1 MSTPPPEPAAAGD
14 AFDPWAD
21 PAAGWGAPDDGP
33 SDRRDAAADVDV
45 TDHPGDEAHPWDEP
59 APLADAVADVVAGL
73 SVSRPGDPVAGG
85 EAADVLRGA
94 LGRHGLPEQIRHV
107 VTLPAREARHAD
119 WPSETPEALVRA
131 FAGRGIERPWAHQVR
146 AATVAGA
153 GTHTVVATGTASGK
167 SLAYQLAAG
176 IRLSGDPH
184 ATVLHLSPTKA
195 LAADQ
200 LLAWRALERD
210 GATWLR
216 AAPYDGD
223 TAPPDRIWAREHAN
237 VLMTNPDMLH
247 VGILPHHERWAR
259 FFRHLAF
266 VVVDES
272 HSYRGVFGSQVGIL
286 LRRLRRV
293 AAHWR
298 GDRPEPVFIGASAT
312 SADPAGHF
320 SRLIGAPATAAAE
333 DASPHGAVTVAFWEP
348 ELTDRRGENGAPVR
362 RSAMAASA
370 DLLTD
375 LALQQVRT
383 LAFIRSRRGAE
394 AIASAARRQLEEL
407 EAGLGS
413 RIAAYRSGYLPE
425 ERRALEADLRSGRLL
440 GMASTPAL
448 EMGIDV
454 AGLDAVVVAGW
465 PGTRASFFQQIGRA
479 GRGGQDALAFFVASD
494 DPLDTYVVDHPEA
507 VFDLGVEDTVV
518 DPENPHL
525 LGPQLCAA
533 AAELPLTPEAF
544 ERFGDPER
552 VRALLDVLVEQGL
565 LRRRPAGWFWT
576 HLEHAAGMV
585 SLRDDGGGP
594 MDIIDAESGTLLGT
608 MDSPQTHYQAH
619 PGAVYVHQDRTYL
632 VEELD
637 EDAHA
642 VIVTRAWPDFTTQA
656 RDVTEIEI
664 VDVHRRLDAR
674 EGTLRWC
681 LGDVQVR
688 TQVVSFQRKA
698 LVSGEVLGEEPLELP
713 ARDLFTSAVW
723 FQASS
728 EELIAAGLTMD
739 RLPGALHAAEHA
751 MIGMMPLVASNDR
764 WDIGGVSMVL
774 HPDTGSPAVFV
785 YDGRPGGA
793 GFAERG
799 FAQARRWVEATA
811 GAIAACECEAGC
823 PSCVQSPKCGNRNSP
838 LDKAGAL
845 TVLRFL
851 IGQADHLVP
860 VVAEGSGET
869 DGGTD
874 DGVGVDGE
882 DASGSGSSGTA

>member
-1 MSTPPPEPAAAGD
+1 MTGGPVPWPD
-14 AFDPWAD
+14 DDPWAAPG
-21 PAAGWGAPDDGP
+21 PAE
-33 SDRRDAAADVDV
+33 DRSARDVP
-45 TDHPGDEAHPWDEP
+45 TP
-59 APLADAVADVVAGL
+59 APGGPGWEPPQELAT
-73 SVSRPGDPVAGG
+73 GDP
-85 EAADVLRGA
+85 EARAAFAAA
-94 LGRHGLPEQIRHV
+94 LGRRSLPAQIRHV
-107 VTLPAREARHAD
+107 TTIPARTPRSAP
-119 WPSETPEALVRA
+119 WPAGTPAGLVRA
-131 FAGRGIERPWAHQVR
+131 FAARGVQAPWEHQARGAAAALAGR
-146 AATVAGA
+146 
-153 GTHTVVATGTASGK
+153 HTVLATGTASGK
-167 SLAYQLAAG
+167 SLAYQLAVGAT
-176 IRLSGDPH
+176 LAADPR
-184 ATVLHLSPTKA
+184 ATVLYLAPTKA

-200 LLAWRALERD
+200 LASWRALERD
-210 GATWLR
+210 GAAWLR

-223 TAPPDRIWAREHAN
+223 TAPQDRIWAREHAN
-237 VLMTNPDMLH
+237 VLLTNPDMLH
-247 VGILPHHERWAR
+247 VGILPHHERWAV
-259 FFRHLAF
+259 FFRNLAY
-266 VVVDES
+266 VVLDES
-272 HSYRGVFGSQVGIL
+272 HTYRGVFGSQVGIL

-293 AAHWR
+293 VAHYR
-298 GDRPEPVFIGASAT
+298 GERPETVFIGATAT
-312 SADPAGHF
+312 SAAPAEHLAT
-320 SRLIGAPATAAAE
+320 LIGAAPGEVEAVTE
-333 DASPHGAVTVAFWEP
+333 DASPHGAVHVAFWEP

-362 RSAMAASA
+362 RSATATAA

-383 LAFIRSRRGAE
+383 LAFIKSRRGAE
-394 AIASAARRQLEEL
+394 TIAGAAKRQLEEV

-425 ERRALEADLRSGRLL
+425 ERRALEEALRSGRLL

-494 DPLDTYVVDHPEA
+494 DPLDTFVVEHPGA
-507 VFDLGVEDTVV
+507 VFDLGVEDTVL
-518 DPENPHL
+518 DPANPHL

-533 AAELPLTPEAF
+533 AAELPLRPEDLPW
-544 ERFGDPER
+544 FGGPER
-552 VRALLDVLVEQGL
+552 VRELLDVLVEQGL

-576 HLEHAAGMV
+576 HTEHAASLV

-594 MDIIDAESGTLLGT
+594 MDIIDVESGALLGT

-619 PGAVYVHQDRTYL
+619 PGAVYVHQDRTFL
-632 VEELD
+632 VEDLD

-642 VIVTRAWPDFTTQA
+642 VLVQRAWPDFTTQA

-664 VDVHRRLDAR
+664 VAVHRRLDAA
-674 EGTLRWC
+674 GSSLRWC
-681 LGDVQVR
+681 LGDVQVT
-688 TQVVSFQRKA
+688 TQVISFQRKA
-698 LVSGEVLGEEPLELP
+698 LLSGEVLGEEPLDLP

-723 FQASS
+723 FQAAS
-728 EELIAAGLTMD
+728 EELVAAGLTMD

-774 HPDTGSPAVFV
+774 HPDTGVPTVFV

-811 GAIAACECEAGC
+811 GAIAACECEEGC

-851 IGQADHLVP
+851 AERFDGLIEVPAHL
-860 VVAEGSGET
+860 T
-869 DGGTD
+869 D
-874 DGVGVDGE
+874 V
-882 DASGSGSSGTA
+882 TA